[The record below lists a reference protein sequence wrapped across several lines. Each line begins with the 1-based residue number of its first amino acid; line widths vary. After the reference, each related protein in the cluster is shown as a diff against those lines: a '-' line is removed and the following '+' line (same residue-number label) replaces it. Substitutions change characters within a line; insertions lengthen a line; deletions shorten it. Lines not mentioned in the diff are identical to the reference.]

1 MCFCQ
6 MHDIANRN
14 INPFIGACIDPG
26 NICVCWE
33 YASKGS
39 LQDVIWNDEIPLDD
53 SFKFSMC
60 DDFMKV
66 SVTRFSGSS

>member
-1 MCFCQ
+1 MAIFQ
-6 MHDIANRN
+6 LESLNHRN
-14 INPFIGACIDPG
+14 VNAFIGACTDYPD
-26 NICVCWE
+26 ICLVWD
-33 YASKGS
+33 YGSKGS